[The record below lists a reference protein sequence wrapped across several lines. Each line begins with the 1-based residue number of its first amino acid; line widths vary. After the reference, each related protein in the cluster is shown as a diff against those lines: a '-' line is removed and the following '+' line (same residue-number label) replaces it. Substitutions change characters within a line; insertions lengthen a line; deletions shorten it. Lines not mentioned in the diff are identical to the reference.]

1 MPIQR
6 NRPRKS
12 SRERIVLPRVL
23 GADQSGTRVMDSNS
37 RGILLGVVL
46 GLLFVIGVVV
56 IGFNWG
62 TETIKTAALPI
73 EAPILFQ
80 PK

>member
-1 MPIQR
+1 
-6 NRPRKS
+6 
-12 SRERIVLPRVL
+12 
-23 GADQSGTRVMDSNS
+23 MDSNS

-62 TETIKTAALPI
+62 TETVKTAALPI
-73 EAPILFQ
+73 DVPILFQ

>member
-1 MPIQR
+1 
-6 NRPRKS
+6 
-12 SRERIVLPRVL
+12 
-23 GADQSGTRVMDSNS
+23 MDSNS

-62 TETIKTAALPI
+62 TQTITTARLPI
-73 EAPILFQ
+73 EAPIMFQ